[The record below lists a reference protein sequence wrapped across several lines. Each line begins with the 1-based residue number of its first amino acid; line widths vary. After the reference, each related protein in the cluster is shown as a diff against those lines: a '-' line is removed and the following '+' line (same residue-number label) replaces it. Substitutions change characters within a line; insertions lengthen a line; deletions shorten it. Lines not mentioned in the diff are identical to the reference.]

1 MKPPYAYEGH
11 IAQSFCF
18 TMDESVH
25 DVATALALLG
35 VSKTV
40 SARLRAQGRV
50 MLDPKTHRLAIT
62 AAVEAPSAHIRTQ
75 VPLHVL
81 YEDDFALAVDKPSG
95 LLVHGDG
102 SGADTLTG
110 RVEDYLAAGEGLLSP
125 QAVQRLDAETT
136 GVVLFSKAAEFQ
148 GLFDALVA
156 DHALMQK
163 RYLALVEGAYPKTH
177 DRIDAPLARDRH
189 DARRMRTCSR
199 GQGQDALTYVERLAT
214 TPDGRFS
221 LLLLTLGTGRKH
233 QIRVHLA
240 SRGFPVVGDALY
252 GGAGMDEL
260 PGRVLGFGA
269 RARSARP
276 MAPASRAVADCPL
289 MLHAWRESFAHPV
302 TGEPL
307 VITSSGY
314 ERFGALIPGIDQLL
328 EGL

>member
-1 MKPPYAYEGH
+1 MKPPYAYEGRA
-11 IAQSFCF
+11 AQSFCF

-40 SARLRAQGRV
+40 SARLRAQGRAV
-50 MLDPKTHRLAIT
+50 LDPKTHGLAIT
-62 AAVEAPSAHIRTQ
+62 AAVEAPSAHIRAQ
-75 VPLHVL
+75 VPLRVL

-136 GVVLFSKAAEFQ
+136 GVVLFSKTAEFQ
-148 GLFDALVA
+148 GLFDAIVA

-189 DARRMRTCSR
+189 DARRMRTCSH

-252 GGAGMDEL
+252 GHNATTLNSKGGHRCN
-260 PGRVLGFGA
+260 PGDIRFA
-269 RARSARP
+269 A
-276 MAPASRAVADCPL
+276 ASDSSCPIPL
-289 MLHAWRESFAHPV
+289 MLHAWRGSFTHPI
-302 TGEPL
+302 TGESL
-307 VITSSGY
+307 VVTSPSYG
-314 ERFGALIPGIDQLL
+314 RFEPYVPDIAQLL
-328 EGL
+328 ENL